1 MFWGRGKGYR
11 ERKERGNVLG
21 GEGKVVEEKGKCSW
35 RKENGLEERGNA
47 VGGEG

>member
-1 MFWGRGKGYR
+1 MARERLQGKEGKG
-11 ERKERGNVLG
+11 ECSG
-21 GEGKVVEEKGKCSW
+21 GEGNVVEEKGKCSW